1 MACYADLNA
10 GIGRPLWAIS
20 DEEFE
25 LWFKCTLA
33 SSFLY
38 PVMMSTV
45 RISVLLFY
53 RRLIGPTYKIFQYSI
68 KALILLT
75 IPYVV
80 TYELLLGLMCRP
92 PSSFWK
98 PFKRNADCGDVYYF
112 KLHITLYSVSL
123 AFDVLILL
131 LPMKIIWGLKMS
143 LRQRILVCTLIGFG
157 ASACFG
163 IAYRLALWILE
174 MKRYPYI
181 DPRWSSNPLSQVIP
195 PQFDRYGWTYWVPSL
210 LESNMAIIGAS
221 LPALKPLLIYF
232 TRDPTTHNFLHLLSG
247 WGWRHHGPDGHQVLT
262 ESGA

>member
-53 RRLIGPTYKIFQYSI
+53 RRLIGPTYKMFQYCI
-68 KALILLT
+68 KGLILLT

-80 TYELLLGLMCRP
+80 TYELLLGLMCKP

-98 PFKRNADCGDVYYF
+98 PFKRNADCGDVYYY

-123 AFDVLILL
+123 AFDVLILV
-131 LPMKIIWGLKMS
+131 LPMKVIWELKMK
-143 LRQRILVCTLIGFG
+143 LRQRIIVCVLIGFG
-157 ASACFG
+157 ASACLG

-174 MKRYPYI
+174 MRRYPYI

-210 LESNMAIIGAS
+210 LESHMAIIGAS
-221 LPALKPLLIYF
+221 LPALKPLL
-232 TRDPTTHNFLHLLSG
+232 
-247 WGWRHHGPDGHQVLT
+247 
-262 ESGA
+262 